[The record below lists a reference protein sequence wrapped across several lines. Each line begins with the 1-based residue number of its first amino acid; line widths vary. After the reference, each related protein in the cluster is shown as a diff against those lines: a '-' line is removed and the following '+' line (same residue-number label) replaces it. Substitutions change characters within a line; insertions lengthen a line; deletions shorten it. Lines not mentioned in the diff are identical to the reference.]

1 VSLRMKLRAQQG
13 FTTVVLLG
21 VLMVGGLMVTAG
33 YAAVNPDI
41 VFSHKDQ
48 DSKQAYGAAEAGLN
62 YYLYHLG
69 QDNNYY
75 LKCANVP
82 KPDPTKPDLAPVN
95 LEWKAGSDQRVWRN
109 VTDSKAQYTIELLP
123 AKGKSACVEGDQ
135 ASMIDPDTGMFR
147 IRATGRVPQAN
158 GGTDDRRSIIA
169 SLRRKSFID
178 FLYFTNFETADP
190 ATYSSSSQQQWASD
204 NCRKYRQS
212 RSSSCTNIQ
221 FASGDVVNGPFHTN
235 DDILTCDGATFGRT
249 KNDAIEVSG
258 ADPGYKKVC
267 SSTEPNFKGTLVHPG
282 GTVLMPPSNLTL
294 ASAALPAYK
303 FVGSTQI
310 TLAGDNM
317 SVTNNNLVPKTQTM
331 ALPSNGV
338 IWVSSSNCASDTYRR
353 DQDYNAAST
362 CGNVEVKGNY
372 NQNLTIGAQN
382 DIIVTD
388 DITRNSPE
396 LLAGLIANNFVRVY
410 HRVKNRDD
418 NDPNACD
425 NDDSVVTTP
434 VPKPTNPKDINIQ
447 AAILAVNHSFIVDN
461 WYCGV
466 PLGTLTVDGAIAQQ
480 FRGPVGTG
488 GANGVASGYVKN
500 YQYNDRLRFRE
511 PPSFLDPVQSSWL
524 VARQN
529 EQIPAK

>member
-48 DSKQAYGAAEAGLN
+48 DYKQAYGAAEAGLN

-69 QDNNYY
+69 QDNSYY
-75 LKCANVP
+75 LKCTNVP

-95 LEWKAGSDQRVWRN
+95 LEWKTGSDQRVWRN
-109 VTDSKAQYTIELLP
+109 VTDSKAQYTVELLP

-178 FLYFTNFETADP
+178 FLYFTDLETADP
-190 ATYSSSSQQQWASD
+190 ATYSTSTSQAWASA
-204 NCRKYRQS
+204 NCRNYRQS

-221 FASGDVVNGPFHTN
+221 FAGSDVVNGPFHTN
-235 DDILTCDGATFGRT
+235 DDILTCDAATFGRT

-267 SSTEPNFKGTLVHPG
+267 SGTEPNFKGTLVHPG
-282 GTVLMPPSNLTL
+282 GNVSMPPSNLAL
-294 ASAALPAYK
+294 ATAAQTGYK
-303 FVGSTQI
+303 FTGSTKI
-310 TLAGDNM
+310 TLAGANM
-317 SVTNNNLVPKTQTM
+317 TVTNANQSPQTQTK
-331 ALPSNGV
+331 ALPTNGV
-338 IWVSSSNCASDTYRR
+338 IWVGSSNCASDTYRR

-372 NQNLTIGAQN
+372 SQNLTIGAQN
-382 DIIVTD
+382 DVIITD

-396 LLAGLIANNFVRVY
+396 LLLGLIGNNFVRVY

-425 NDDSVVTTP
+425 NDDSVVAG
-434 VPKPTNPKDINIQ
+434 KPTNPQSINIQ

-466 PLGTLTVDGAIAQQ
+466 PLGTLTVDGAIAQE

-488 GANGVASGYVKN
+488 GGSGVNSGYVKN
-500 YQYNDRLRFRE
+500 YLYNDRLRFRE